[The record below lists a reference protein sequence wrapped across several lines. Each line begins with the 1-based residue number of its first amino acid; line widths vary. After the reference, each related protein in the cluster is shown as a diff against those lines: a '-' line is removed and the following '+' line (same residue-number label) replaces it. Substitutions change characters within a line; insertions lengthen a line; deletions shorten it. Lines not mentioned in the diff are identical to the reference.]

1 MKRLIIDERG
11 PAVRTAYL
19 VDGKLEEIFI
29 DYKDGGSIVGHIIN
43 GVVKNI
49 LPSRFVFID
58 IGQEKNA
65 FMNLPENIKL
75 KAGQYIPVQVR
86 KDATADKGANLSH
99 ILQFKGR
106 YAIVHPGFGEIGVSK
121 KIVDKTERK
130 RLNQLTASVLPS
142 GYSCILRTPA
152 INISSEDLEAEL
164 FQLIKMCEKI
174 RKAAGH
180 APAFKTLY
188 QDNILND
195 LPDVDEIITSANW
208 DGDEKVFDAFDIER
222 QIAKALHRNVWLPCG
237 GFVTIDPTEA
247 CIVIDV
253 NTGKFE
259 GKKNYRE
266 TVLKTNLEAA
276 VVIAKQISLRNLS
289 GMIIVDFID
298 MQKEEDRI
306 QLLNV
311 FTRELKAMRI
321 PADIVGMTPL
331 GLVQLTRRKQREP
344 LHRLLED
351 DCPHCKG
358 KGRVLKLRMH
368 R

>member
-1 MKRLIIDERG
+1 MRRLVIDEQG
-11 PAVRTAYL
+11 SAIRTAYL
-19 VDGKLEEIFI
+19 VDEKLKEIFI
-29 DYKDGGSIVGHIIN
+29 DYKNGGSIVGHIIN

-65 FMNLPENIKL
+65 FMNLPENFKL
-75 KAGQYIPVQVR
+75 KVGQYIPVQVR

-99 ILQFKGR
+99 TLQFKGR
-106 YAIVHPGFGEIGVSK
+106 YVIVHPGFGEIGVSK
-121 KIVDKTERK
+121 KIADKAERK
-130 RLNQLTASVLPS
+130 RLNLLAADILPK

-152 INISSEDLEAEL
+152 ANISKKDLEAEIS
-164 FQLIKMCEKI
+164 QLIKICEDTQ
-174 RKAAGH
+174 KAAKH
-180 APAFKTLY
+180 ARAFKTLY
-188 QDNILND
+188 RDNILND
-195 LPDVDEIITSANW
+195 LPDVDEIITNTDW
-208 DGDEKVFDAFDIER
+208 DGEKKIFDAFDIER
-222 QIAKALHRNVWLPCG
+222 QIDKALHRNVWLPCG

-276 VVIAKQISLRNLS
+276 VVIAQQISLRNLS

-298 MQKEEDRI
+298 MQKENDRT
-306 QLLNV
+306 QLLNI
-311 FTRELKAMRI
+311 FTRELRAMRI

-344 LHRLLED
+344 LYRLLEE

-358 KGRVLKLRMH
+358 SGRVKKL
-368 R
+368 

>member
-1 MKRLIIDERG
+1 MKRLIIDEQG
-11 PAVRTAYL
+11 PAVRTACL
-19 VDGKLEEIFI
+19 IDGKLEEIFI

-65 FMNLPENIKL
+65 FMNLPENFNL
-75 KAGQYIPVQVR
+75 KAGQYIPIQVR

-121 KIVDKTERK
+121 KIADKAERK
-130 RLNQLTASVLPS
+130 RLNQLASSLLPK

-152 INISSEDLEAEL
+152 ADISDKDLEAEI
-164 FQLIKMCEKI
+164 FQLVKMCEDT
-174 RKAAGH
+174 RKVAEH
-180 APAFKTLY
+180 APAFKILY
-188 QDNILND
+188 RDSIFND
-195 LPDVDEIITSANW
+195 LPDVDEVITSSKW
-208 DGDEKVFDAFDIER
+208 GGDKKLFDAFDIER
-222 QIAKALHRNVWLPCG
+222 QITKALHRNVWLPCG

-253 NTGKFE
+253 NTGKFG

-276 VVIAKQISLRNLS
+276 VVIAQQISLRNLS

-298 MQKEEDRI
+298 MQKEDDRS
-306 QLLNV
+306 QLLNA

-344 LHRLLED
+344 LYRLLEE
-351 DCPHCKG
+351 DCPQCKG
-358 KGRVLKLRMH
+358 SGRVKK
-368 R
+368 